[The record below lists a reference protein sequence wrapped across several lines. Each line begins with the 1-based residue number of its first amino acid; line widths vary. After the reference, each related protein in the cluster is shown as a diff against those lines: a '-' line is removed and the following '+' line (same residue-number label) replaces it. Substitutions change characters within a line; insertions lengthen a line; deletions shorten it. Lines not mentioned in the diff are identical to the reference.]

1 MGKEKLHINIVVIGH
16 VDSGKSTTTGHLIYK
31 CGGIDK
37 RTIEKFEK
45 EAAEMGKGSFKYAW
59 VLDKLKAERERGI
72 TIDISLWKF
81 ETSKYYVTIIDAP
94 GHRDFI
100 KNMITGTSQADCAVL
115 IVAAGVG
122 EFEAGISKNGQTREH
137 ALLAY
142 TLGVKQLIV
151 GVNKM
156 DSTEPSYSQKRYEEI
171 VKEVSTYIKKIGYN
185 PDTVAFVP
193 ISGWN
198 GDNMLEASPNMTW
211 FKGWKI
217 TRKEGNASG
226 TTLLEALDAIQPPTR
241 PTDKPLRLPLQD
253 VYKIGGIGT
262 VPVGRVE
269 TGLLKPGMVVTFAP
283 VNVTTEVKSVEMH
296 HEALLEAL
304 PGDNVGFNVK
314 NVSVKDIRRGNVAGD
329 SKNDPPQEAASFTA
343 QVIILNHPGQI
354 SAGYAPVLDCHTAHI
369 ACKFAELKEKIDRRS
384 GKKLEDN
391 PKSLKSGDAA
401 IVDMIPGKPMC
412 VESFSEYP
420 PLGRFAVRDM
430 RQTVAVGVIKGVEKK
445 AATTGK
451 VTKSAQ
457 KAQKAK

>member
-1 MGKEKLHINIVVIGH
+1 MGKEKEKIHINIVVIGH

-45 EAAEMGKGSFKYAW
+45 EAQEMGKGSFKYAW

-72 TIDISLWKF
+72 TIDIALWKF

-115 IVAAGVG
+115 IVASGTG

-137 ALLAY
+137 VLLAY

-151 GVNKM
+151 GVNKI
-156 DSTEPSYSQKRYEEI
+156 DSTEPPYSEARFAEIQKEWAAMSRRS
-171 VKEVSTYIKKIGYN
+171 VTTPRLLPSCPSPAG
-185 PDTVAFVP
+185 TVTTCWSP
-193 ISGWN
+193 GWAV
-198 GDNMLEASPNMTW
+198 E
-211 FKGWKI
+211 
-217 TRKEGNASG
+217 RKEGNASG
-226 TTLLEALDAIQPPTR
+226 KTLLEALDSILPPQR
-241 PTDKPLRLPLQD
+241 PTEKPLRLPLQD

-269 TGLLKPGMVVTFAP
+269 TGILKPGMIVTFAP
-283 VNVTTEVKSVEMH
+283 ANITTEVKSVEMH
-296 HEALLEAL
+296 HESLPEAL

-329 SKNDPPQEAASFTA
+329 SKVDPPKQAKMFHA
-343 QVIILNHPGQI
+343 QVIVMNHPGEI
-354 SAGYAPVLDCHTAHI
+354 KNGYAPVLDCHTAHI
-369 ACKFAELKEKIDRRS
+369 ACKFEEIKEKIDRRS
-384 GKKLEDN
+384 GKKLEDM
-391 PKSLKSGDAA
+391 PKFIKSGDAA
-401 IVDMIPGKPMC
+401 MVDLKPSKAMC
-412 VESFSEYP
+412 VEAFSEYP

-430 RQTVAVGVIKGVEKK
+430 KQTVAVGVIKSVEKMD
-445 AATTGK
+445 AATK
-451 VTKSAQ
+451 VTKA
-457 KAQKAK
+457 AAKKK

>member
-1 MGKEKLHINIVVIGH
+1 MGEEKTDNNIVIIGH

-45 EAAEMGKGSFKYAW
+45 EAAEMGKGSFKYYAW

-81 ETSKYYVTIIDAP
+81 ETSKYYMTIIDAP

-142 TLGVKQLIV
+142 TLG
-151 GVNKM
+151 
-156 DSTEPSYSQKRYEEI
+156 KRYEEI

-198 GDNMLEASPNMTW
+198 GDNMLEPSANMPW
-211 FKGWKI
+211 FKGWKV
-217 TRKEGNASG
+217 TRRDGNASG
-226 TTLLEALDAIQPPTR
+226 TTLLEALDCILPPTC
-241 PTDKPLRLPLQD
+241 PTDKPLRLPL
-253 VYKIGGIGT
+253 
-262 VPVGRVE
+262 PVGRVE
-269 TGLLKPGMVVTFAP
+269 TGVLKPGMLVTFAP

-296 HEALLEAL
+296 HEALSEAL

-314 NVSVKDIRRGNVAGD
+314 NVSVKDVCRGNVAGD
-329 SKNDPPQEAASFTA
+329 SKNDPPMEAAGFTA

-384 GKKLEDN
+384 GKKLEDG
-391 PKSLKSGDAA
+391 PKFLKSGDAA
-401 IVDMIPGKPMC
+401 IVDMVHGKPMC
-412 VESFSEYP
+412 VESFSDYP
-420 PLGRFAVRDM
+420 PLGHFAVCDM
-430 RQTVAVGVIKGVEKK
+430 RQTVAVGVIKAVDKK
-445 AATTGK
+445 AAGAGK

>member
-1 MGKEKLHINIVVIGH
+1 MGKEKTHINIVVIGH

-72 TIDISLWKF
+72 TIDIALWKF
-81 ETSKYYVTIIDAP
+81 ETTKYYITIIDAP

-115 IVAAGVG
+115 IVAAGTG
-122 EFEAGISKNGQTREH
+122 EFEAGISKDGQTREH

-142 TLGVKQLIV
+142 TLGVKQLII

-156 DSTEPSYSQKRYEEI
+156 DSTAPPYSEVRFNEI
-171 VKEVSTYIKKIGYN
+171 QKEVATYIKKIGYN
-185 PDTVAFVP
+185 PKAVAFVP
-193 ISGWN
+193 ISGWH
-198 GDNMLEASPNMTW
+198 GDNMLEPSEKMPW
-211 FKGWKI
+211 FKGWAVE
-217 TRKEGNASG
+217 RKEGNGSG
-226 TTLLEALDAIQPPTR
+226 KTLLEALDSILPPQR

-269 TGLLKPGMVVTFAP
+269 TGVLKPGMVVTFAP
-283 VNVTTEVKSVEMH
+283 ANITTEVKSVEMH
-296 HEALLEAL
+296 HEALSEAL

-314 NVSVKDIRRGNVAGD
+314 NISVKDIRRGNVAGD
-329 SKNDPPQEAASFTA
+329 SKNDPPKEAKMFHA
-343 QVIILNHPGQI
+343 QVIILNHPGEI
-354 SAGYAPVLDCHTAHI
+354 KNGYAPVLDCHTAHI
-369 ACKFAELKEKIDRRS
+369 ACKFVEIKEKCDRRS
-384 GKKLEDN
+384 GKKLEDM
-391 PKSLKSGDAA
+391 PKFIKSGDAA
-401 IVDMIPGKPMC
+401 MVDLNPSKPMC
-412 VESFSEYP
+412 VEAFSEYP

-430 RQTVAVGVIKGVEKK
+430 KQTVAVGVIKSVEKVEAATKLTK
-445 AATTGK
+445 AA
-451 VTKSAQ
+451 
-457 KAQKAK
+457 AKKK